1 MIRMLTTTIMDNVYE
16 HKNYIVD
23 NFTRMPLDD
32 QKRILRDH
40 IVANKLAS
48 LVFNDNGSE
57 LIIKLEAV
65 TDPIVVKNMY
75 VAVNSIINR
84 L

>member
-1 MIRMLTTTIMDNVYE
+1 MDISYN

-23 NFTRMPLDD
+23 NFTRMSVED
-32 QKRILRDH
+32 QKRIIRDH

-48 LVFNDNGSE
+48 IVLQDNGTD
-57 LIIKLEAV
+57 LIIKLEAL
-65 TDPIVVKNMY
+65 TDDVIIKNMY
-75 VAVNSIINR
+75 LAVSSICSK

>member
-1 MIRMLTTTIMDNVYE
+1 MDISYN

-23 NFTRMPLDD
+23 NFTRMSVED
-32 QKRILRDH
+32 QKRIIRDH

-48 LVFNDNGSE
+48 LVLQDNGTD
-57 LIIKLEAV
+57 LIIKLEAL
-65 TDPIVVKNMY
+65 TDDVIIKNMY
-75 VAVNSIINR
+75 LAVSSICSK